1 MIAAFEDKRMETVRV
16 LREQLSASQPRHR
29 ETRQLG
35 CEVLDRMLPQ
45 GAIPQG
51 GIVEWLGDTGAG
63 ATTLSLWMAEKIC
76 DREGMLAIVDAR
88 RELYPPALAAMGI
101 DLQRTVLIHPQ
112 SRRESTWSLVQ
123 CLRCNSI
130 AVAWSYQD
138 RLNAREYRCLQLAAE
153 TSGVMGIFARPN
165 NIRGEPSWANVQ
177 LVVTPKA
184 SQSNRRDNFNRQYEI
199 EIVNCWQGTQGK
211 LVTVERD
218 ALTGELRECD
228 ESFSVRLAA
237 QLANPSTG
245 RRAARA

>member
-1 MIAAFEDKRMETVRV
+1 MIAAFEDQRMETVRG
-16 LREQLSASQPRHR
+16 LREQLSASQPKHR
-29 ETRQLG
+29 EARELG
-35 CEVLDRMLPQ
+35 CEVLDRVLPQ

-51 GIVEWLGDTGAG
+51 GIVEWLGDAGAG
-63 ATTLSLWMAEKIC
+63 ATTLSLWMAEKVC
-76 DREGMLAIVDAR
+76 DREGVLAIVDAR
-88 RELYPPALAAMGI
+88 QELYPPALAAMGI

-112 SRRESTWSLVQ
+112 SRRESVWSLVQ
-123 CLRCNSI
+123 CLRCDSI

-153 TSGVMGIFARPN
+153 TSGVLGIFSRPGN
-165 NIRGEPSWANVQ
+165 VRGEPSWANVQ
-177 LVVTPKA
+177 LAVRPKP
-184 SQSNRRDNFNRQYEI
+184 SQVHRQYEI